1 MGRLEI
7 GAAVGEEVEE
17 VERGQGHEDDAGDV
31 NVCGGWQAA

>member
-7 GAAVGEEVEE
+7 GLGVGEE
-17 VERGQGHEDDAGDV
+17 VERGQGHKDDAGDM

>member
-7 GAAVGEEVEE
+7 GAVVGEE

-31 NVCGGWQAA
+31 NVCVGWQAA